1 MKKFL
6 EWFKKDDTMVLKV
19 IPCCWAFALLI
30 GGADLFKEGISINS
44 ILMFALYLF
53 LGLVFWGVFVALP
66 WTIQDKKFQST
77 LPVRGATAKQHK
89 GTGMFCDKCAIS

>member
-66 WTIQDKKFQST
+66 WTIQDKKKPDGTPQFEQ
-77 LPVRGATAKQHK
+77 VRKK
-89 GTGMFCDKCAIS
+89 